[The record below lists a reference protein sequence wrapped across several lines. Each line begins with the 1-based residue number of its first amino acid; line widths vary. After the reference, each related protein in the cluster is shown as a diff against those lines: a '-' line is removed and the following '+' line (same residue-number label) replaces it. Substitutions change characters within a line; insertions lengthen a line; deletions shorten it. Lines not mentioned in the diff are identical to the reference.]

1 MPDNTTS
8 TSDALAAVLR
18 SRIQGEVRFDPGSR
32 ALYATDASNYR
43 QVPIGVVLPRNNDDV
58 LAAISACREF
68 GAPLLCRGGGT
79 SLAGQCCNVAVVLD
93 FSKYMARILEIDPT
107 RRIARVQ
114 PGVVLDHLR
123 NAAEKYHL
131 TFAPDPAT
139 HDRCTIGGMIG
150 NNSCGVHS
158 VMAGKT
164 DDNIESLEVVTYDG
178 ARLQAGENL
187 IQSAGAPF
195 LARSV
200 REKWGFSGSHD
211 ELSED
216 GPVGDGPPTNPGDAG
231 SSSRSALRANQ
242 IESALKQIAKQYA
255 DQIRQKF
262 PPIPRRVSGYNL
274 NYLLPENGFHIARAL
289 VGSEG
294 TSATVLE
301 ATCRLVESPPQRVL
315 LVVAY
320 PDIFQCAD
328 HIPEIMQHR
337 PIGLEGFD
345 DLLVYY
351 TRTKGINPEG
361 LALLPEGGGWL
372 MVEFGGQTFQEAE
385 SQAHALV
392 AALNHSA
399 SPPNTRLYSGPQAKR
414 IWEIREASL
423 GVTSHVPGEPL
434 NWEGWEDAAVAPEKL
449 GSYLRD
455 LRQLMTA
462 FNYKGSL
469 YGHFGHACVH
479 TRLNFDL
486 QSKAGIAKF
495 RKFVEEAADLVVSYG
510 GSLSGEHG
518 DGQARA
524 ELLPKMFGPE
534 LMQAFR
540 DFKSAWDPDWKMNPG
555 KLIGS
560 GAMVQSA
567 FLNGIVIPSE
577 AVLQAER
584 GISRSSSPAREPN
597 STDTAAPEISV
608 NKLDENL
615 RLGPN
620 YAPWEPPTNFQFP
633 DDHGSLAAAT
643 LRCVG
648 VGKCR
653 REEGGVMC
661 PSYRVTREEEHSTR
675 GRAHLLWEMT
685 QGVAADAPA
694 REDAIIRDGW
704 RSEAVKES
712 LDLCL
717 ACKGCKSDCPVG
729 VDVATYKAEFLSHY
743 YEGRPRPRSAYAFGN
758 IDLWARAASTIPG
771 LVNLTTQLPFL
782 RDIAKLVAGIP
793 SQRTIPTFAPENFKS
808 WFHRTH
814 ENSCSGGRIRPPRDA
829 QRGSMAATGTMAQ
842 PWTSGASAPR
852 QTREE
857 NGASAPAVLLWPDT
871 FNNYFHPA
879 TARAAVE
886 VLEAAGYRVL
896 IPQAN
901 LCCGRPLYDFGMLD
915 RAQALLLKV
924 LDELQPEIE
933 AGIPIIGLEPSCVAV
948 FRDEL
953 LNFFPHDA
961 RAQALSKQ
969 TFLLSEFLEQELNHT
984 TTPLPQL
991 NRKALLHG
999 HCHHKSIMKMT
1010 AEESLLRRLGIAFQS
1025 PAPGCCGMAGSFGF
1039 EHDKYEISQAIG
1051 ELELLPAVRQ
1061 APPDWLII
1069 ADGFSCREQISQG
1082 TPRHALHLAEVLQM
1096 ALDPR
1101 PRPCHSDRSRSVSDG
1116 AMEEPAVGPY
1126 PESAL
1131 VSQHEAEVRR
1141 SMQRAGLGLGAL
1153 AAGAFLLWQFAR
1165 NR

>member
-1 MPDNTTS
+1 MHERVAAPIPAS
-8 TSDALAAVLR
+8 KSSQLDAAGLAESLR
-18 SRIQGEVRFDPGSR
+18 SRIRGGIRGDVRFDPGAR
-32 ALYATDASNYR
+32 ALYSTDGSNYR
-43 QVPIGVVLPRNNDDV
+43 QVPIGVVLPHDADDV

-79 SLAGQCCNVAVVLD
+79 SLAGQCCNVAVILD
-93 FSKYMARILEIDPT
+93 FSKYMSRILEIDPA

-114 PGVVLDHLR
+114 PGVVLDTLR
-123 NAAEKYHL
+123 NAAEKHHL

-139 HDRCTIGGMIG
+139 HDRCTLGGMIG

-164 DDNIESLEVVTYDG
+164 DDNIEQLEVVTYDG
-178 ARLQAGENL
+178 TRLKVGEGF
-187 IQSAGAPF
+187 IRDYWGTDTFVRPRHGRAAAPRRPGGQNESCGDSRPR
-195 LARSV
+195 LSGGPDLSCRSND
-200 REKWGFSGSHD
+200 RRD
-211 ELSED
+211 
-216 GPVGDGPPTNPGDAG
+216 
-231 SSSRSALRANQ
+231 Q
-242 IESALKQIAKQYA
+242 IHTALKQIADQYA

-262 PPIPRRVSGYNL
+262 PSIPRRVSGYNL

-294 TSATVLE
+294 TCATVLE
-301 ATCRLVESPPQRVL
+301 ATCRLVESPPARVL

-320 PDIFQCAD
+320 PDIYQCAD
-328 HIPEIMQHR
+328 HIPEIMAHK

-351 TRTKGINPEG
+351 TRTKGINAAG

-372 MVEFGGQTFQEAE
+372 MVEFGGQTIQEAE
-385 SQAHALV
+385 SQAHGLIEALRQ
-392 AALNHSA
+392 SA
-399 SPPNTRLYSGPQAKR
+399 TPPNTRLYSGQQAKR
-414 IWEIREASL
+414 IWDIREASL

-434 NWEGWEDAAVAPEKL
+434 NWEGWEDAAVSPEKL
-449 GSYLRD
+449 GAYLRD
-455 LRQLMTA
+455 LRKMMAA
-462 FNYKGSL
+462 FHYKGSL

-486 QSKAGIAKF
+486 QSKEGIAKF
-495 RKFVEEAADLVVSYG
+495 RRFVEEAADLVVSYG

-540 DFKSAWDPDWKMNPG
+540 QFKSAWDPDWKMNPG
-555 KLIGS
+555 KLIG
-560 GAMVQSA
+560 
-567 FLNGIVIPSE
+567 L
-577 AVLQAER
+577 
-584 GISRSSSPAREPN
+584 
-597 STDTAAPEISV
+597 PEKTP

-620 YAPWEPPTNFQFP
+620 YAPWRPATRFQFP
-633 DDHGSLAAAT
+633 ADHGSLAAAT

-661 PSYRVTREEEHSTR
+661 PSYRATHDEEHSTR

-685 QGVAADAPA
+685 QGPV
-694 REDAIIRDGW
+694 REDGIIRDGW
-704 RSEAVKES
+704 RSQEVKDS

-743 YEGRPRPRSAYAFGN
+743 YEGHIRPRTAYAFGN
-758 IDLWARAASTIPG
+758 IDVWARLASSAPG
-771 LVNLTTQLPFL
+771 LVNLSTQLPFL

-793 SQRTIPTFAPENFKS
+793 PQRTIPAFAPETFKQ
-808 WFHRTH
+808 WFHRAR
-814 ENSCSGGRIRPPRDA
+814 SGGRIRPPSDA
-829 QRGSMAATGTMAQ
+829 KRAPAGDFTIGRFVADTVTEASTRK
-842 PWTSGASAPR
+842 SGRSEGWKSGPSEPALSQSKGPREADQNDRASAPV
-852 QTREE
+852 
-857 NGASAPAVLLWPDT
+857 VLLWPDT

-886 VLEAAGYRVL
+886 VLEAAGFRVT

-915 RAQALLLKV
+915 RAERLLLDI
-924 LDELQPEIE
+924 LDQLEPEIE
-933 AGIPIIGLEPSCVAV
+933 AGVPVIGLEPSCVGV

-953 LNFFPHDA
+953 LNLFPHDQ
-961 RAQALSKQ
+961 RAQALSKH
-969 TFLLSEFLEQELNHT
+969 TFLLSEFLETNSHNA
-984 TTPLPQL
+984 PLPQL
-991 NRKALLHG
+991 PRKALLHG

-1010 AEESLLRRLGIAFQS
+1010 AEESLLHRIGIDFTA

-1039 EHDKYEISQAIG
+1039 ERDKDKYDISQAIG
-1051 ELELLPAVRQ
+1051 ELELLPAVRK
-1061 APPDWLII
+1061 APADWLII
-1069 ADGFSCREQISQG
+1069 ADGFSCREQIAQG
-1082 TPRHALHLAEVLQM
+1082 TNRRALHLAEVLQM
-1096 ALDPR
+1096 ALDP
-1101 PRPCHSDRSRSVSDG
+1101 SRESND
-1116 AMEEPAVGPY
+1116 PY
-1126 PESAL
+1126 PEA
-1131 VSQHEAEVRR
+1131 ARVRER
-1141 SMQRAGLGLGAL
+1141 DAQIRASMTRAGLGLGAL
-1153 AAGAFLLWQFAR
+1153 AAGSLLLWRLAG